1 MENLQLPDEE
11 ITSGL
16 YATSGSGVCK
26 AGKRERLLWKEADD
40 DATEM
45 LPHFLCVKCFM
56 SGIFLDSSIGFY
68 INKSIENNGA
78 AKQFLIKTY
87 WLILNG

>member
-56 SGIFLDSSIGFY
+56 SGIFWTAVLAFIST
-68 INKSIENNGA
+68 KA
-78 AKQFLIKTY
+78 
-87 WLILNG
+87 